1 MIFKSL
7 VALSIIGMGTIL
19 TSSYLTHEVTSDKF
33 MLDNDIKFVKR
44 IDDVGS
50 NENMLRLVASSQK
63 SEQSETKTPFRKEI
77 NSILRDFIVN
87 SKWHATR
94 VSNDKD
100 EEYRINKE
108 VKIEVIKMGVNGEVL
123 IPELSK
129 SPFYVSLN
137 TESTIALW
145 RFTDS
150 GFEIVEAEKI
160 FENNQAPTQSDSS
173 DSSNQQDDSNIEEE
187 VLELKL
193 INVIKPNM
201 TDVLGIKDVIGSA
214 SISTG
219 AMFNFNVSIQK
230 AVNIKIDFAEIKGN
244 TFSYESEDQIY
255 TGTVYKSGNGEIAI
269 NLVNGPNA
277 GIKFIFM
284 QEHDFYE
291 KINTDQNTTE
301 EQQTKQDLPQELK
314 DNTNVIYT
322 EEEQQAAVQEREEK
336 QDNFGFNF
344 SDNQPEQ
351 KTEEQQPDMQ

>member
-7 VALSIIGMGTIL
+7 LALSFIGMGTIL

-50 NENMLRLVASSQK
+50 NENMLRVVASSQK
-63 SEQSETKTPFRKEI
+63 TDPETKTPFRKEI
-77 NSILRDFIVN
+77 TTELQNFIAN
-87 SKWHATR
+87 SKWHVTR

-100 EEYRINKE
+100 EEFKLDKE
-108 VKIEVIKMGVNGEVL
+108 VAVEVIKTGVNGEVL

-137 TESTIALW
+137 TESTIAFW
-145 RFTDS
+145 RFTDT

-160 FENNQAPTQSDSS
+160 FENKQQVQPTENNDSTP
-173 DSSNQQDDSNIEEE
+173 QDDSNIEEE
-187 VLELKL
+187 TLELKL
-193 INVIKPNM
+193 INVIKPHM
-201 TDVLGIKDVIGSA
+201 TDVLGIKDVIGSV
-214 SISTG
+214 SISSG

-230 AVNIKIDFAEIKGN
+230 AANIRIDSAEIKGN
-244 TFSYESEDQIY
+244 TFSYESEDQIF
-255 TGTVYKSGNGEIAI
+255 TGTVYKSSNGEVAI

-277 GIKFIFM
+277 GMKFIFM
-284 QEHDFYE
+284 QENDFLDKVQAQETQAEE
-291 KINTDQNTTE
+291 KVTQG
-301 EQQTKQDLPQELK
+301 QDLPQELK

-322 EEEQQAAVQEREEK
+322 EEDQQAAVVEREEK

-344 SDNQPEQ
+344 SDNQEP
-351 KTEEQQPDMQ
+351 QPSME